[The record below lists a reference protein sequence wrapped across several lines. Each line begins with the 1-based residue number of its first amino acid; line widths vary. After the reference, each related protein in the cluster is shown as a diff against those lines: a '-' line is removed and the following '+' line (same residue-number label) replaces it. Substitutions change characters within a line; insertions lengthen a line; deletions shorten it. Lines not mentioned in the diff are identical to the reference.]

1 MKNFRQ
7 MEKVLLLEQTTDT
20 RMSHFPT
27 RTQVDEYEP
36 QNFNHYRLNNVTEQE
51 ALKTV
56 NDLRQIFY
64 SELPYKLST
73 LAGYHKNDTILKVY
87 DEFLT
92 NLRTQAGVKV

>member
-7 MEKVLLLEQTTDT
+7 MEKILLGEQIAGEK
-20 RMSHFPT
+20 MSHFPT
-27 RTQVDEYEP
+27 RTQVDKYEP

-56 NDLRQIFY
+56 SELRQLFY
-64 SELPYKLST
+64 SELPYKLSA
-73 LAGYHKNDTILKVY
+73 LAGYHRNDTILKVY
-87 DEFLT
+87 DDFLT